1 MSDPPGLKYSPD
13 EPMLLSLLLLLLF
26 PRMSRIP
33 QLRFSPRLDESG
45 KSQANSK
52 LARVNK
58 QRSLQNAL
66 CFNGDW
72 KTRQP
77 SLSSS
82 KNKINTLEA
91 FLTVWHSFTIKY
103 FFWCV
108 FFSESFWCN
117 IKIPFPAFSPTRDQ
131 TFTFSA
137 NEYLFLPANPSKRC
151 REPEWTPWKACLIH
165 FSPFSIQASQ
175 GVFTWKRANYDHFQH
190 TNDSCTSESHSRSDV
205 PPAYKGMLISSL
217 WGVQPV
223 VLRFNSPRLLQ
234 RLFFFFFSCL
244 R

>member
-108 FFSESFWCN
+108 FF
-117 IKIPFPAFSPTRDQ
+117 
-131 TFTFSA
+131 
-137 NEYLFLPANPSKRC
+137 L
-151 REPEWTPWKACLIH
+151 
-165 FSPFSIQASQ
+165 
-175 GVFTWKRANYDHFQH
+175 
-190 TNDSCTSESHSRSDV
+190 SRSDAILKSPFLHFLLHV
-205 PPAYKGMLISSL
+205 IKLLHFQRTNTSFCPQTRRNVAGSQNGRHGRHVLFISPPLVFKPVKAYLPGNEQIMTTFSTQMTPALQSHTAAQMSR
-217 WGVQPV
+217 QPT
-223 VLRFNSPRLLQ
+223 RE
-234 RLFFFFFSCL
+234 C
-244 R
+244 

>member
-1 MSDPPGLKYSPD
+1 MHCASTGTEK
-13 EPMLLSLLLLLLF
+13 
-26 PRMSRIP
+26 
-33 QLRFSPRLDESG
+33 
-45 KSQANSK
+45 KS
-52 LARVNK
+52 
-58 QRSLQNAL
+58 
-66 CFNGDW
+66 
-72 KTRQP
+72 RQP

-91 FLTVWHSFTIKY
+91 FLTVWH
-103 FFWCV
+103 FFYDQIFLLTL
-108 FFSESFWCN
+108 FFSWVALTRYQNPLSCIFSCTWSNFYIFGEWM
-117 IKIPFPAFSPTRDQ
+117 PFLFPQTRRNVAGSQ
-131 TFTFSA
+131 NGVF
-137 NEYLFLPANPSKRC
+137 
-151 REPEWTPWKACLIH
+151 IH
-165 FSPFSIQASQ
+165 FSPFSIQASR

-234 RLFFFFFSCL
+234 RLFFFLLLPCL